1 MKKFF
6 LIVIYGLALILGAYG
21 SYHDHKG
28 NANAYQRSSII
39 FAMDGAKRQIDDL
52 GDFFKVYIRLQ
63 ISIVILTFLCS
74 ILLGNFGYIVSVVAH
89 FIWVISERDYGF
101 FNVLLLFSIASIISF
116 LLRTILV
123 LRKNKN

>member
-6 LIVIYGLALILGAYG
+6 LIAILGSVLMLGAYG
-21 SYHDHKG
+21 SSDNHKG
-28 NANAYQRSSII
+28 NPNAYQISSII

-123 LRKNKN
+123 LRNK